1 MAKQKKVNQE
11 EKVSSAKIL
20 IQLYLSGK
28 LTQWDLTKRLG
39 REGMNYTKID
49 KNARLEFV
57 IRGAGIERTVLTF

>member
-1 MAKQKKVNQE
+1 MPKQKKVNQE
-11 EKVSSAKIL
+11 EKISSARIL

-28 LTQWDLTKRLG
+28 LTQWDLTKRLN

-49 KNARLEFV
+49 KNAKLEFV